1 MCVDL
6 FIMNEKKLSESRG
19 RKAQDALNL
28 WWLLIEFSKLR
39 VSEKWVV
46 LLRYPVQGSSIV
58 PLVEQF
64 LGTQHKKEERI
75 LRLNNNLDQQHWINN
90 MEGVSI
96 LIVITISVSELGA
109 GAGDQLRSAPAP
121 SGAIAELQVFL
132 IEEGAGWSW
141 KKWSA
146 QHSF

>member
-1 MCVDL
+1 
-6 FIMNEKKLSESRG
+6 MNEKKLSESRG

-109 GAGDQLRSAPAP
+109 GAGDQLRSAPAT
-121 SGAIAELQVFL
+121 SGAFAELQIL
-132 IEEGAGWSW
+132 
-141 KKWSA
+141 
-146 QHSF
+146 